1 MKKFNL
7 KPLAAVVSALAMA
20 SLSNSLQA
28 QSAAANTTAE
38 NKPEIEVEEVMV
50 TGYARSIMNSLDTKR
65 NADTVVQA
73 ISAADI
79 GGLPDVSIA
88 DALGRVPGITVTR
101 SGGQAG
107 TIQVRGMG
115 EGFVFSTLNG
125 REQVSPNGTRA
136 MEFSQFPSELIQS
149 VEVYMSPKAS
159 LIEGGVAGT
168 VELKTANPLE
178 MTEDQKIS
186 VGVRGSYN
194 DQANDIY
201 GAEPYGQRY
210 SVSFQKKLL
219 DDTLGV
225 ALGYARLVQ
234 PRSATR
240 FEQYNYEA
248 DPYSLID
255 EDGLETTIVDEN
267 FNALPTENRP
277 ASVFMA
283 EGFEVF
289 QTGGEET
296 RDGYVAALQFEP
308 NEHLSVQ
315 SDVFYSKFES
325 DSYSRGFR
333 IQPLKNAQI
342 SNMVLWNNTAVVGG
356 EFLVDDLN
364 PNALNL
370 QINSNDVTQTNEL
383 LSGGLNLKWKQDA
396 FTAALD
402 LSHSDAS
409 GEQADGVVRAH
420 MYTAKASPVPNTD
433 PFERDTD
440 QSMTY
445 LLDGIN
451 VPSISLSR
459 DYTQYGADG
468 VSNLRMTNYERYPRI
483 NDDVISAARL
493 DLKYE
498 LEIPLISSVE
508 GGARYSERNHKDRR
522 QVFVYGDGA
531 NGSIT
536 TDWSLPITTANSDV
550 VNWKGE
556 FSSFPSFLAIDGD
569 AIIQQAYNDGLVLGP
584 VPPITEDNLNPTA
597 SPRSIDPAARWSE
610 GRDWSMKQRSDIDE
624 NVTAIYLQANL
635 AATLFD
641 RDLVGNVGVRH
652 VRSEQFST
660 ALLNVNGDESKGA
673 TEICDEVGECKTDY
687 SYQDLGAT
695 YSHNLPSLNLNYSL
709 AENDQL
715 RFAVARVLSRPPIN
729 RLAASDSEG
738 SVSVV
743 GNEPYFNYGGDTAT
757 SPFLT
762 PFIADQID
770 LSYEHYMPDT
780 NGAFVIAVY
789 HREIK
794 SFIQDITYENYDFR
808 ANGFDVP
815 DTWDI
820 IDEGGAIV
828 EAEVLDGD
836 YKTVINNKEGGFI
849 RGLEVSYTQTFNF
862 LPELWQGLGV
872 SGSYSLTDSEIS
884 VVNTV
889 ESVQGEN
896 NLPFPGLVEKS
907 ANFTL
912 FYSYGGFETRLS
924 TTFQDSFV
932 GETRNVNLQPIVYA
946 PETLLDYQAAYKFDN
961 GVDLVFS
968 ISNLTN
974 EPNRSY
980 MFDEE
985 LTRTLQWFGRTYY
998 LGANYTF

>member
-1 MKKFNL
+1 MKTFTL

-20 SLSNSLQA
+20 SLSQSLLA
-28 QSAAANTTAE
+28 QTDTNADTV
-38 NKPEIEVEEVMV
+38 PQPGLEVEEVMV
-50 TGYARSIMNSLDTKR
+50 TGYARSILNSLDTKR

-168 VELKTANPLE
+168 VELKTANPLA
-178 MTEDQKIS
+178 MSEDQKVSI
-186 VGVRGSYN
+186 GVRGSYN
-194 DQANDIY
+194 DQAADIY
-201 GAEPYGQRY
+201 GAEPYGQRL
-210 SVSFQKKLL
+210 SLSFQKKLF

-240 FEQYNYEA
+240 FEQYNYENE
-248 DPYSLID
+248 PYSLIN
-255 EDGLETTIVDEN
+255 EKGLGTTIVDEN
-267 FNALPTENRP
+267 FNALPTDNRP
-277 ASVFMA
+277 TSVYMA

-296 RDGYVAALQFEP
+296 RDGYVAAVQFEP
-308 NEHLSVQ
+308 NENWSIQ
-315 SDVFYSKFES
+315 SDLFYSKFES
-325 DSYSRGFR
+325 DSYSRGIR
-333 IQPLKNAQI
+333 IQPLKNAEI
-342 SNMVLWNNTAVVGG
+342 PSMVLWNNSAVIGG
-356 EFLVDDLN
+356 EFLVDDAN

-370 QINSNDVTQTNEL
+370 QVNSNDVTQTNEL
-383 LSGGLNLKWKQDA
+383 LSGGLNVEWRQDA
-396 FTAALD
+396 LSVALD
-402 LSHSDAS
+402 LSHSEAS
-409 GEQADGVVRAH
+409 GEQADGVVRAY
-420 MYTAKASPVPNTD
+420 MYTPRDSVVPNAD
-433 PFERDTD
+433 PYTRDTD
-440 QSMTY
+440 QSMSY

-459 DYTQYGADG
+459 NYAEYDENG
-468 VSNLRMTNYERYPRI
+468 VSNLRLANYERYPRI
-483 NDDVISAARL
+483 NDDVIDAVRL
-493 DLKYE
+493 DVEYE
-498 LEIPLISSVE
+498 VEMPLIRSFE
-508 GGARYSERNHKDRR
+508 AGARYSERNHTDRR

-531 NGSIT
+531 NGTIT
-536 TDWSLPITTANSDV
+536 TDWSLPITTENSDV
-550 VNWKGE
+550 VTWKGD
-556 FSSFPSFLAIDGD
+556 FANFPSFLAIDGD
-569 AIIQQAYNDGLVLGP
+569 KIIQQAYADSLVLGP
-584 VPPITEDNLNPTA
+584 VPAISEDNLNPTA
-597 SPRSIDPAARWSE
+597 SPRSIEPAARWDE
-610 GRDWSMKQRSDIDE
+610 GRDWSMKQRSNIDE
-624 NVTAIYLQANL
+624 NITAIYLQANL
-635 AATLFD
+635 ETSLFD
-641 RDLVGNVGVRH
+641 RDLVGNIGLRH
-652 VRSEQFST
+652 VRTDQKST

-673 TEICDEVGECKTDY
+673 TSICDEVGECKTDFA
-687 SYQDLGAT
+687 YQDLGSV
-695 YSHNLPSLNLNYSL
+695 YSYNLPSLNLNYSL

-715 RFAVARVLSRPPIN
+715 RFALARVLSRPPIN
-729 RLAASDSEG
+729 RLAASDTEG
-738 SVSVV
+738 TVSVV
-743 GNEPYFNYGGDTAT
+743 GNEPFFNYGGDSAT

-770 LSYEHYMPDT
+770 ISYEHYMPDT
-780 NGAFVIAVY
+780 NGAFVVAVY

-808 ANGFDVP
+808 GNGFDVP

-828 EAEVLDGD
+828 EAEVQDGD

-849 RGLEVSYTQTFNF
+849 RGLEISYTQTFNF

-872 SGSYSLTDSEIS
+872 SGAYSWTDSEIT
-884 VVNTV
+884 VANTV
-889 ESVQGEN
+889 ESVEGSSS

-946 PETLLDYQAAYKFDN
+946 PETLLDYQASYKFDN
-961 GVDLVFS
+961 GLDLIFS

-980 MFDEE
+980 MFDEQ

-998 LGANYTF
+998 VGANYTF

>member
-1 MKKFNL
+1 MKTFTL

-20 SLSNSLQA
+20 SLSPALLAQETDADAGPQNPSL
-28 QSAAANTTAE
+28 
-38 NKPEIEVEEVMV
+38 VEEVMV
-50 TGYARSIMNSLDTKR
+50 TGYARSIQNSIETKR

-73 ISAADI
+73 ISAADL

-149 VEVYMSPKAS
+149 VQVYMSPKAS

-178 MTEDQKIS
+178 MADDQKFV

-194 DQANDIY
+194 DQAEDIY
-201 GAEPYGQRY
+201 GAEPYGQRL
-210 SVSFQKKLL
+210 SLSFQKKLF
-219 DDTLGV
+219 DDKLGV

-248 DPYSLID
+248 TPFSLID
-255 EDGLETTIVDEN
+255 DKGLAATIVDED
-267 FNALPTENRP
+267 FNAVPTDNRP
-277 ASVFMA
+277 MAVAMA

-296 RDGYVAALQFEP
+296 RDGYVAAIQFEP
-308 NEHLSVQ
+308 TDKLSIQ
-315 SDVFYSKFES
+315 SDIFYSKFES

-333 IQPLKNAQI
+333 MQPLRNADI
-342 SNMVLWNNTAVVGG
+342 SNLVLWNNIAVVGG
-356 EFLVDDLN
+356 QFGVDD
-364 PNALNL
+364 ASATGFNL
-370 QINSNDVTQTNEL
+370 QVNSNDVTQTNEL
-383 LSGGLNLKWKQDA
+383 LSGGLNIEWKEDA
-396 FTAALD
+396 LTVAFD

-409 GEQADGVVRAH
+409 GVQADGVVRAH
-420 MYTAKASPVPNTD
+420 LYRPKTNPTPTSD
-433 PFERDTD
+433 PFERDPD

-451 VPSISLSR
+451 APSVSLSR
-459 DYTQYGADG
+459 DYTYYDDNG

-493 DLKYE
+493 DVKYE
-498 LEIPLISSVE
+498 LEMPLIASVE
-508 GGARYSERNHKDRR
+508 AGARISERNHKDRR

-531 NGSIT
+531 AGTIR
-536 TDWSLPITTANSDV
+536 TDWSLPITTDTSDV
-550 VNWKGE
+550 VNWKGD
-556 FSSFPSFLAIDGD
+556 FSHFPSFLAIDGD
-569 AIIQQAYNDGLVLGP
+569 KIIRDAYAQGLVQGDPTDLDGP
-584 VPPITEDNLNPTA
+584 ARTIEPL
-597 SPRSIDPAARWSE
+597 ARWGE
-610 GRDWSMKQRSDIDE
+610 GRDWSMKQRSNIDE
-624 NVTAIYLQANL
+624 NVDAFYVQANL
-635 AATLFD
+635 STTLFD
-641 RDLVGNVGVRH
+641 RDLVGNIGLRH
-652 VRSEQFST
+652 VRTDQSSV
-660 ALLNVNGDESKGA
+660 ALVNVNGNVEAGAMEIFDEL
-673 TEICDEVGECKTDY
+673 GESETNYAYQSLGTKY
-687 SYQDLGAT
+687 SN
-695 YSHNLPSLNLNYSL
+695 NLPSLNLNYSL
-709 AENDQL
+709 AEDDQL
-715 RFAVARVLSRPPIN
+715 RLALARVLSRSPIN
-729 RLAASDSEG
+729 RLAAPDSEG
-738 SVSVV
+738 SVTVES
-743 GNEPYFNYGGDTAT
+743 GIPTFNYGSNT

-780 NGAFVIAVY
+780 NGSFVVAVY

-794 SFIQDITYENYDFR
+794 SFIQDITYEDFDFR
-808 ANGFDVP
+808 AAGFDVP
-815 DTWDI
+815 DTWEVP
-820 IDEGGAIV
+820 DEGGQLV
-828 EAEVLDGD
+828 EAPVENGN
-836 YKTVINNKEGGFI
+836 YSTSINNLDGGFI

-872 SGSYSLTDSEIS
+872 SASYSLTDSEIS
-884 VVNTV
+884 VANPV
-889 ESVQGEN
+889 EGVSTGAT
-896 NLPFPGLVEKS
+896 LPFPGLVEKS

-924 TTFQDSFV
+924 STFQDSFV
-932 GETRNVNLQPIVYA
+932 GEIRNVSLQPIVYA

-961 GVDLVFS
+961 GLDLVFS

-985 LTRTLQWFGRTYY
+985 LTRTLQWFGRTFYM
-998 LGANYTF
+998 GANYTF

>member
-1 MKKFNL
+1 MKTFNV

-20 SLSNSLQA
+20 SLPGYLYA
-28 QSAAANTTAE
+28 QDSDTA
-38 NKPEIEVEEVMV
+38 VEEVTV
-50 TGYARSIMNSLDTKR
+50 VGFAKSIQDSIDIKR

-73 ISAADI
+73 ISAADL

-168 VELKTANPLE
+168 VEMKTANPLAME
-178 MTEDQKIS
+178 EDQKVVI
-186 VGVRGSYN
+186 GVRGSYN
-194 DQANDIY
+194 DQAGDIY
-201 GAEPYGQRY
+201 GADEFGQRL
-210 SVSFQKKLL
+210 SLSFQKKLL
-219 DDTLGV
+219 DDTLGI
-225 ALGYARLVQ
+225 ALGYAHLVQ
-234 PRSATR
+234 PRSASR
-240 FEQYNYEA
+240 FEQYNYET
-248 DPYSLID
+248 DPYILISGK
-255 EDGLETTIVDEN
+255 GLNTHVVDEN
-267 FNALPTENRP
+267 FNALPTTDRP
-277 ASVFMA
+277 NSVFMA

-289 QTGGEET
+289 QTGGKET
-296 RDGYVAALQFEP
+296 RDGYVAAIQFEP
-308 NEHLSVQ
+308 NDNLSIQ
-315 SDVFYSKFES
+315 SDLFYSKFES

-333 IQPLKNAQI
+333 IQPLKNAQVT
-342 SNMVLWNNTAVVGG
+342 SVVLWDNSAVVGG
-356 EFLVDDLN
+356 EFLSSDTS
-364 PNALNL
+364 PTAFNL

-383 LSGGLNLKWKQDA
+383 LSGGLNLEWKEDA
-396 FTAALD
+396 LTVALD

-420 MYTAKASPVPNTD
+420 LYRPKSAAIPGTD
-433 PFERDTD
+433 PFELDPD

-459 DYTQYGADG
+459 DYTQYDSNG

-498 LEIPLISSVE
+498 VELPVISSVE
-508 GGARYSERNHKDRR
+508 AGVRYSERNHKDRR

-531 NGSIT
+531 NGTIR
-536 TDWSLPITTANSDV
+536 TDWSLPITTENSDV
-550 VNWKGE
+550 VNWKGD
-556 FSSFPSFLAIDGD
+556 FSNFPSFLAIDGD
-569 AIIQQAYNDGLVLGP
+569 AIIKQAYEDGLVLGA
-584 VPPITEDNLNPTA
+584 VPKATDDNLNPTA
-597 SPRSIDPAARWSE
+597 SPRSIEPAARWGE
-610 GRDWSMKQRSDIDE
+610 GRDWSMKQRSNIDE
-624 NVTAIYLQANL
+624 NVTALYLQANIS
-635 AATLFD
+635 TSVFD
-641 RDLVGNVGVRH
+641 RDLVGNIGIRH
-652 VRSEQFST
+652 VRSDQSST
-660 ALLNVNGDESKGA
+660 ALLNVNGNPEKGA
-673 TEICDEVGECKTDY
+673 QEICDEVGQCRTDF
-687 SYQDLGAT
+687 SYQDLGAK
-695 YSHNLPSLNLNYSL
+695 YDHNLPSLNLNYSL

-715 RFAVARVLSRPPIN
+715 RLALARVLSRPPIN

-738 SVSVV
+738 TVSVV
-743 GNEPYFNYGGDTAT
+743 GNEAHFNYGGDTAT

-770 LSYEHYMPDT
+770 ISYEHYMPET
-780 NGAFVIAVY
+780 NGSFVIAGY

-808 ANGFDVP
+808 GNGFDMP
-815 DTWDI
+815 DTWI
-820 IDEGGAIV
+820 ITEGGVDIEV
-828 EAEVLDGD
+828 EVLDGD
-836 YKTVINNKEGGFI
+836 YKTVINNMEGGFI
-849 RGLEVSYTQTFNF
+849 RGLELSYTQTFNF
-862 LPELWQGLGV
+862 LPALWSGLGV
-872 SGSYSLTDSEIS
+872 STSYSLTDSEIS
-884 VVNTV
+884 VANPV
-889 ESVQGEN
+889 ESVQGGGGT
-896 NLPFPGLVEKS
+896 LPFPGLVEKS

-961 GVDLVFS
+961 GLDLVFS
-968 ISNLTN
+968 VSNLTN

-998 LGANYTF
+998 VGANYTF

>member
-1 MKKFNL
+1 MKKFPV
-7 KPLAAVVSALAMA
+7 KPLALVISALAIA
-20 SLSNSLQA
+20 PWSTSLLA
-28 QSAAANTTAE
+28 QETDETTVE
-38 NKPEIEVEEVMV
+38 QPRNEVEEVMV
-50 TGYARSIMNSLDTKR
+50 TGYARSLQNSIETKR

-73 ISAADI
+73 ISAADL

-159 LIEGGVAGT
+159 LIEGGVAGS

-178 MTEDQKIS
+178 MTEDQKIAI
-186 VGVRGSYN
+186 GVRGSYN
-194 DQANDIY
+194 DQAEDIY
-201 GAEPYGQRY
+201 GAEPYGQRL
-210 SVSFQKKLL
+210 SLSFQKKLM
-219 DDTLGV
+219 DDKLGI

-248 DPYSLID
+248 NPFAVVDASGQSSIN
-255 EDGLETTIVDEN
+255 IVDEN
-267 FNALPTENRP
+267 FNLLPTDNRP
-277 ASVFMA
+277 TSVFMA

-296 RDGYVAALQFEP
+296 RDGYVAAIQFEP
-308 NEHLSVQ
+308 NENLSIQ

-333 IQPLKNAQI
+333 IQPLRNAEI
-342 SNMVLWNNTAVVGG
+342 TNMVLWENTAVVGG
-356 EFLVDDLN
+356 EFKVDDLS
-364 PNALNL
+364 PTAFNL

-383 LSGGLNLKWKQDA
+383 LSGGLNVKWKQDGL
-396 FTAALD
+396 TASLD

-409 GEQADGVVRAH
+409 GVQADGVVRAH
-420 MYTAKASPVPNTD
+420 LYRPKSASIPNTD

-440 QSMTY
+440 QSVTY

-451 VPSISLSR
+451 VPSVSLSR
-459 DYTQYGADG
+459 DYTWYDASG

-483 NDDVISAARL
+483 NDDVIDAARF
-493 DLKYE
+493 DVKYE
-498 LEIPLISSVE
+498 LELPLITSIE
-508 GGARYSERNHKDRR
+508 AGTRYSERNHTDQR

-531 NGSIT
+531 AGTIS
-536 TDWSLPITTANSDV
+536 TDWSLPITTDTSDV

-556 FSSFPSFLAIDGD
+556 FSNFPSFLAIDGD
-569 AIIQQAYNDGLVLGP
+569 AIIKQASEDGLVLGP
-584 VPPITEDNLNPTA
+584 VPKITADNLNPIA
-597 SPRSIDPAARWSE
+597 SPRSIDPAARWGE
-610 GRDWSMKQRSDIDE
+610 GREWSMKQRSDIDE
-624 NVTAIYLQANL
+624 NVTAFYLQANL
-635 AATLFD
+635 ATTLFN
-641 RDLVGNVGVRH
+641 RELVGNVGVRH
-652 VRSEQFST
+652 VRTDQSSV
-660 ALLNVNGDESKGA
+660 ALVNVNGDVEKGA
-673 TEICDEVGECKTDY
+673 TEICDETGECRSQY
-687 SYQDLGAT
+687 AYQTLGAK
-695 YSHNLPSLNLNYSL
+695 YDHNLPSLNLNYELKEDNHLRL
-709 AENDQL
+709 AL
-715 RFAVARVLSRPPIN
+715 ARVLSRPPIN
-729 RLAASDSEG
+729 RLAAPDSEG
-738 SVSVV
+738 SVSVE
-743 GNEPYFNYGGDTAT
+743 GEIPYFNFGSNT

-770 LSYEHYMPDT
+770 ISFEHYMPDT
-780 NGAFVIAVY
+780 NGAFVIAAY
-789 HREIK
+789 HRDIK
-794 SFIQDITYENYDFR
+794 SFIQDITYENFDFR
-808 ANGFDVP
+808 AAGFDVP
-815 DTWDI
+815 DTWDVTV
-820 IDEGGAIV
+820 GGVIT
-828 EAEVLDGD
+828 EEEVQNGD
-836 YKTVINNKEGGFI
+836 YSTSINNREGGFI

-862 LPELWQGLGV
+862 LPGIWEGLGV
-872 SGSYSLTDSEIS
+872 SAAYSLTDSEIS
-884 VVNTV
+884 VVNPV
-889 ESVQGEN
+889 ESVQGSN

-912 FYSYGGFETRLS
+912 FYSYGNFETRLS

-932 GETRNVNLQPIVYA
+932 GETRNINLQPIVYA

-961 GVDLVFS
+961 GVDVIFS
-968 ISNLTN
+968 VSNLTN

-985 LTRTLQWFGRTYY
+985 LTRTLQWFGRTFYI
-998 LGANYTF
+998 GANYTF

>member
-1 MKKFNL
+1 MKTFNL
-7 KPLAAVVSALAMA
+7 KPLAAVVSAMAMA
-20 SLSNSLQA
+20 SLSNSLLA
-28 QSAAANTTAE
+28 QTAAQDAAAEGN
-38 NKPEIEVEEVMV
+38 PQVEVEEVMV
-50 TGYARSIMNSLDTKR
+50 TGYARSIQNSLDTKR

-178 MTEDQKIS
+178 MTEDQKVSI
-186 VGVRGSYN
+186 GVRGSYN
-194 DQANDIY
+194 DQASDIY
-201 GAEPYGQRY
+201 GAEPFGQRF
-210 SVSFQKKLL
+210 SLSFQKKLF
-219 DDTLGV
+219 DDKLGI

-240 FEQYNYEA
+240 FEHYNYEGEA
-248 DPYSLID
+248 YDLLDPASRLN
-255 EDGLETTIVDEN
+255 TTVVDRD
-267 FNALPTENRP
+267 FNALPTDNRP
-277 ASVFMA
+277 AAVFMSD
-283 EGFEVF
+283 GFEVF

-296 RDGYVAALQFEP
+296 RDGYMAAIQFEP
-308 NEHLSVQ
+308 SEQLSVQ
-315 SDVFYSKFES
+315 SDLFYSKFES

-333 IQPLKNAQI
+333 VQPLKNAEI
-342 SNMVLWNNTAVVGG
+342 TNLVLWENIAVVGG
-356 EFLVDDLN
+356 EFKVGDTN
-364 PNALNL
+364 PTAFNL

-396 FTAALD
+396 LTAALD

-409 GEQADGVVRAH
+409 GVQADGVVRAH
-420 MYTAKASPVPNTD
+420 LYRPKASPVAGFD
-433 PFERDTD
+433 PYERDPD
-440 QSMTY
+440 QSVTY

-451 VPSISLSR
+451 RPSVSLSR
-459 DYTQYGADG
+459 DYTQYDASG

-483 NDDVISAARL
+483 NDDVISAARF

-498 LEIPLISSVE
+498 LELPLISSVE
-508 GGARYSERNHKDRR
+508 AGARYSERNHKDRR

-531 NGSIT
+531 NGTIQ
-536 TDWSLPITTANSDV
+536 TDWSLPITTATSDV

-556 FSSFPSFLAIDGD
+556 FSNFPSFLAIDGD
-569 AIIQQAYNDGLVLGP
+569 KIIRQAHEDGLVLGA
-584 VPPITEDNLNPTA
+584 VPPVTADNLNPVA
-597 SPRSIDPAARWSE
+597 SPRPIDPAARWSE
-610 GRDWSMKQRSDIDE
+610 GRDWSMKQRSEIDE
-624 NVTAIYLQANL
+624 NITSFYLQANL
-635 AATLFD
+635 STSLFE
-641 RDLVGNVGVRH
+641 RDLVGNIGVRH
-652 VRSEQFST
+652 VRTDQTSA
-660 ALLNVNGDESKGA
+660 ALINVNGDLEKGA
-673 TEICDEVGECKTDY
+673 REICDEVGECKTDF

-695 YSHNLPSLNLNYSL
+695 YSYNLPSLNLNYSL
-709 AENDQL
+709 AEDDFL
-715 RFAVARVLSRPPIN
+715 RLALARVLSRPPIN
-729 RLAASDSEG
+729 RLAAPDSEG
-738 SVSVV
+738 SVSLR
-743 GNEPYFNYGGDTAT
+743 GDTPYFNYGSNT

-762 PFIADQID
+762 PFIADQVD
-770 LSYEHYMPDT
+770 LSYEHYMPDY
-780 NGAFVIAVY
+780 NGAFVVAVY

-794 SFIQDITYENYDFR
+794 SFIQDITYENFDFR
-808 ANGFDVP
+808 AAGFDMP
-815 DTWDI
+815 DTWIVND
-820 IDEGGAIV
+820 GGGNFV
-828 EAEVLDGD
+828 EAEVQNGN
-836 YKTVINNKEGGFI
+836 YATSINNQEGGYI
-849 RGLEVSYTQTFNF
+849 RGLELSYTQTFNF

-872 SGSYSLTDSEIS
+872 SASYSLTDSKIS
-884 VVNTV
+884 VVNPV
-889 ESVQGEN
+889 ESFEGDN

-912 FYSYGGFETRLS
+912 FYSLGGFETRLS

-932 GETRNVNLQPIVYA
+932 GETRNVNLQPIIFA

-961 GVDLVFS
+961 GLDIVFS

-980 MFDEE
+980 MFDEQ
-985 LTRTLQWFGRTYY
+985 LTRTLQWFGRTAY

>member
-1 MKKFNL
+1 MKTFNV

-20 SLSNSLQA
+20 SLPGYLHA
-28 QSAAANTTAE
+28 QDSDTT
-38 NKPEIEVEEVMV
+38 VEEVTV
-50 TGYARSIMNSLDTKR
+50 VGFAKSIQDSIDIKR

-73 ISAADI
+73 ISAADL

-168 VELKTANPLE
+168 VEMKTANPLAME
-178 MTEDQKIS
+178 EEQKVVI
-186 VGVRGSYN
+186 GVRGSYN
-194 DQANDIY
+194 DQAGDIY
-201 GAEPYGQRY
+201 GAEEFGQRL
-210 SVSFQKKLL
+210 SLSFQKKLF
-219 DDTLGV
+219 DDTLGIAV
-225 ALGYARLVQ
+225 GYAHLVQ
-234 PRSATR
+234 PRSASR
-240 FEQYNYEA
+240 FEQYNYET
-248 DPYSLID
+248 DPYILISGK
-255 EDGLETTIVDEN
+255 GLNTHVVDEN
-267 FNALPTENRP
+267 FNALPTTDRP
-277 ASVFMA
+277 NSVFMA

-296 RDGYVAALQFEP
+296 RDGYVAAIQFEP
-308 NEHLSVQ
+308 NENLSIQ
-315 SDVFYSKFES
+315 SDLFYSKFES

-333 IQPLKNAQI
+333 IQPLKNAQVT
-342 SNMVLWNNTAVVGG
+342 SVVLWENNAVVGG
-356 EFLVDDLN
+356 EFLTSDAS
-364 PNALNL
+364 PTAFNL

-383 LSGGLNLKWKQDA
+383 LSGGLNLKWTEDA
-396 FTAALD
+396 LTVALD

-420 MYTAKASPVPNTD
+420 LYRPKSASVPGTD
-433 PFERDTD
+433 PFERDPD

-459 DYTQYGADG
+459 DYTQYDSNG

-498 LEIPLISSVE
+498 LELPLISSVE
-508 GGARYSERNHKDRR
+508 AGVRYSERNHKDRR

-531 NGSIT
+531 NGTIR
-536 TDWSLPITTANSDV
+536 TDWSLPITTENSDV

-556 FSSFPSFLAIDGD
+556 FSKFPSFLAIDGD
-569 AIIQQAYNDGLVLGP
+569 AIIKQAYEDGLVLGP
-584 VPPITEDNLNPTA
+584 VPKATDDNLNPTA
-597 SPRSIDPAARWSE
+597 SPRSIEPAARWGE
-610 GRDWSMKQRSDIDE
+610 GRDWSMKQRSNIDE
-624 NVTAIYLQANL
+624 NVTAIYLQANIS
-635 AATLFD
+635 TSLFD
-641 RDLVGNVGVRH
+641 RDLVGNIGIRH
-652 VRSEQFST
+652 VRSDQSST
-660 ALLNVNGDESKGA
+660 ALLNVNGNPEKGA
-673 TEICDEVGECKTDY
+673 REICDEVGECRVDF
-687 SYQDLGAT
+687 SYQDLGAK
-695 YSHNLPSLNLNYSL
+695 YDHNLPSLNLNYSL

-715 RFAVARVLSRPPIN
+715 RLAVARVLSRPPIN

-738 SVSVV
+738 TVSVV
-743 GNEPYFNYGGDTAT
+743 GNEAHFNYGGDTAT

-762 PFIADQID
+762 PFIADQVDI
-770 LSYEHYMPDT
+770 SYEHYMPET
-780 NGAFVIAVY
+780 NGSFVIAGY

-808 ANGFDVP
+808 GNGFDMP
-815 DTWDI
+815 DTWI
-820 IDEGGAIV
+820 ITEGGVDIEV
-828 EAEVLDGD
+828 EVLDGD
-836 YKTVINNKEGGFI
+836 YKTVINNMEGGFI
-849 RGLEVSYTQTFNF
+849 RGLELSYTQTFNF
-862 LPELWQGLGV
+862 LPELWSGLGV
-872 SGSYSLTDSEIS
+872 STSYSLTDSEIS
-884 VVNTV
+884 VANPV
-889 ESVQGEN
+889 ESVQGGGGT
-896 NLPFPGLVEKS
+896 LPFPGLVEKS
-907 ANFTL
+907 ANFTI

-961 GVDLVFS
+961 GLDLVFS
-968 ISNLTN
+968 VSNLTN

-985 LTRTLQWFGRTYY
+985 LTRTLQWFGRTFYV
-998 LGANYTF
+998 GANYTF

>member
-1 MKKFNL
+1 MKKFNV

-20 SLSNSLQA
+20 SLSNSLLA
-28 QSAAANTTAE
+28 QTATETTTDDGR
-38 NKPEIEVEEVMV
+38 PQVEVEEVMV
-50 TGYARSIMNSLDTKR
+50 TGYARSIQNSLDTKR

-178 MTEDQKIS
+178 MTEDQKVSI
-186 VGVRGSYN
+186 GVRGSYN

-201 GAEPYGQRY
+201 GAEPYGQRL
-210 SVSFQKKLL
+210 SLSFQKKLF
-219 DDTLGV
+219 DDTLGI
-225 ALGYARLVQ
+225 ALGYAHLVQ
-234 PRSATR
+234 PRSASR
-240 FEQYNYEA
+240 FEQYNYET
-248 DPYSLID
+248 DPYILISG
-255 EDGLETTIVDEN
+255 DGLDTHVVDEN
-267 FNALPTENRP
+267 FNMLPTDTRP
-277 ASVFMA
+277 NSVFMA

-296 RDGYVAALQFEP
+296 RDGYVAAFQFEP
-308 NEHLSVQ
+308 NEHLSIQ
-315 SDVFYSKFES
+315 SDLFYSKFES
-325 DSYSRGFR
+325 DSYSRGLR
-333 IQPLKNAQI
+333 IQPLKNAQVT
-342 SNMVLWNNTAVVGG
+342 SVVLWDNSAVVGG
-356 EFLVDDLN
+356 EFLSSDTS
-364 PNALNL
+364 PTALNL

-383 LSGGLNLKWKQDA
+383 LSGGLNLKWKEDA
-396 FTAALD
+396 LTIALD

-420 MYTAKASPVPNTD
+420 LYRERDVQVPGFD
-433 PFERDTD
+433 PYVRDTD
-440 QSMTY
+440 QSVTY

-451 VPSISLSR
+451 VPSINLSR
-459 DYTQYGADG
+459 DYTEYDANG

-483 NDDVISAARL
+483 NDDVISAVRL

-498 LEIPLISSVE
+498 LELPLISSVE
-508 GGARYSERNHKDRR
+508 AGARYSDRNHKDRR

-531 NGSIT
+531 NSTIR
-536 TDWSLPITTANSDV
+536 TDWSLPITTDTSDI
-550 VNWKGE
+550 VNWKGD
-556 FSSFPSFLAIDGD
+556 FSNFPSFLAIDGD
-569 AIIQQAYNDGLVLGP
+569 AIIRQAYEDGLVLGA
-584 VPPITEDNLNPTA
+584 VPKATEANPYPTA
-597 SPRSIDPAARWSE
+597 SPRSIEPAARWGE

-624 NVTAIYLQANL
+624 NVTAIYLQANIST
-635 AATLFD
+635 TLLD
-641 RDLVGNVGVRH
+641 RDLVGNIGIRH
-652 VRSEQFST
+652 VRSDQTST
-660 ALLNVNGDESKGA
+660 ALINVNGNPEKGA
-673 TEICDEVGECKTDY
+673 QEICDETGACLDSY
-687 SYQDLGAT
+687 AYQDLGAK
-695 YSHNLPSLNLNYSL
+695 YDHNLPSLNLNYSL

-715 RFAVARVLSRPPIN
+715 RFALARVLSRPPIN

-738 SVSVV
+738 TVSLV
-743 GNEPYFNYGGDTAT
+743 GDEAYFNYGGDTAT

-770 LSYEHYMPDT
+770 ISYEHYMPET
-780 NGAFVIAVY
+780 NGSFVIAGY

-815 DTWDI
+815 DTYSYLQ
-820 IDEGGAIV
+820 GQV
-828 EAEVLDGD
+828 EVETEVLNGD
-836 YKTVINNKEGGFI
+836 YKTVINNVEGGFI
-849 RGLEVSYTQTFNF
+849 RGLELSYIQTFNF
-862 LPELWQGLGV
+862 LPEFWQGLGV
-872 SGSYSLTDSEIS
+872 STSYSLTDSEIS
-884 VVNTV
+884 VANTV
-889 ESVQGEN
+889 ESVQGAN

>member
-1 MKKFNL
+1 MKTFTL
-7 KPLAAVVSALAMA
+7 KPLAAVVSALAMS
-20 SLSNSLQA
+20 SLSSALWA
-28 QSAAANTTAE
+28 QGTDSDEQPTA
-38 NKPEIEVEEVMV
+38 VEEVMV
-50 TGYARSIMNSLDTKR
+50 TGYARSIQNSIETKR

-73 ISAADI
+73 ISAADL

-178 MTEDQKIS
+178 MTEDQKVM

-194 DQANDIY
+194 DQADDIY
-201 GAEPYGQRY
+201 GAEPYGQRF
-210 SVSFQKKLL
+210 SLSFQKKLL
-219 DDTLGV
+219 DDKLGL

-240 FEQYNYEA
+240 FEQYNYETT
-248 DPYSLID
+248 PYSLVND
-255 EDGLETTIVDEN
+255 KGLATTIVDKN
-267 FNALPTENRP
+267 FNAVSTHDRP
-277 ASVFMA
+277 NEVFMA
-283 EGFEVF
+283 EGFELF

-296 RDGYVAALQFEP
+296 RDGYVASIQFEP
-308 NEHLSVQ
+308 TENLSIQ

-333 IQPLKNAQI
+333 IQPLPN
-342 SNMVLWNNTAVVGG
+342 STTNNLVLWENQAVIGG
-356 EFLVDDLN
+356 EFAVDDN
-364 PNALNL
+364 SPDSFNL
-370 QINSNDVTQTNEL
+370 QLNSNDVTQTNEL
-383 LSGGLNLKWKQDA
+383 LSGGLNIEWREDA
-396 FTAALD
+396 LTVKLD
-402 LSHSDAS
+402 LSHSEAS
-409 GEQADGVVRAH
+409 GVQADGVVRA
-420 MYTAKASPVPNTD
+420 YLYRPIENPLPNGAQ
-433 PFERDTD
+433 FERDPD
-440 QSMTY
+440 QSVTY

-451 VPSISLSR
+451 VPSVSLSR
-459 DYTQYGADG
+459 DYASYGADG
-468 VSNLRMTNYERYPRI
+468 VSNIRMTNYERYPRI

-493 DLKYE
+493 DVKYE
-498 LEIPLISSVE
+498 LEMPVINSIEAGVRHS
-508 GGARYSERNHKDRR
+508 ARNHKDRR
-522 QVFVYGDGA
+522 QVFVYGELDQY
-531 NGSIT
+531 
-536 TDWSLPITTANSDV
+536 DRDFSLPVTVDNSDI
-550 VNWKGE
+550 VNWKGD
-556 FSSFPSFLAIDGD
+556 FAHFPSFLAIDGD
-569 AIIQQAYNDGLVLGP
+569 KIIQDAAKQGLVL
-584 VPPITEDNLNPTA
+584 DNGVYVLDQTDKVY
-597 SPRSIDPAARWSE
+597 SPRSIEPKARWTE

-624 NVTAIYLQANL
+624 NVDAIYLQANL
-635 AATLFD
+635 ATSLFN
-641 RDLVGNVGVRH
+641 RDLVGNIGLRH
-652 VRSEQFST
+652 VRTDQSSI
-660 ALLNVNGDESKGA
+660 ALVNVNGDPEAGA
-673 TEICDEVGECKTDY
+673 VPIYDEIGNVRTDY
-687 SYQDLGAT
+687 AYQTLGAK
-695 YSHNLPSLNLNYSL
+695 YSHNLPSLNLNFSL

-715 RFAVARVLSRPPIN
+715 RFAAARVLSRPPIN
-729 RLAASDSEG
+729 RLAAPDSEG
-738 SVSVV
+738 SVTLQNGGTTPV
-743 GNEPYFNYGGDTAT
+743 FNFGSNT

-794 SFIQDITYENYDFR
+794 SFIQDITYVDYDFR
-808 ANGFDVP
+808 AAGFDVP
-815 DTWDI
+815 DTWI
-820 IDEGGAIV
+820 VNVGGLDTEV
-828 EAEVLDGD
+828 EVENGD
-836 YKTVINNKEGGFI
+836 YSTSINNTDGGFI

-862 LPELWQGLGV
+862 LPSFWEGLGV
-872 SGSYSLTDSEIS
+872 SASYSLTDSEIS
-884 VVNTV
+884 VANPV
-889 ESVQGEN
+889 ESLN
-896 NLPFPGLVEKS
+896 NGGTLPFPGLVEKS

-912 FYSYGGFETRLS
+912 FYSYGNFETRLS

-932 GETRNVNLQPIVYA
+932 GETRNVNLQPIIYA

-985 LTRTLQWFGRTYY
+985 LTRTLQWFGRTFY
-998 LGANYTF
+998 LGANFTF

>member
-1 MKKFNL
+1 MKTFNV

-20 SLSNSLQA
+20 SLPGYVHA
-28 QSAAANTTAE
+28 QDSDTT
-38 NKPEIEVEEVMV
+38 VEEVTV
-50 TGYARSIMNSLDTKR
+50 VGFAKSIQDSIDIKR

-73 ISAADI
+73 ISAADL

-168 VELKTANPLE
+168 VEMKTANPLA
-178 MTEDQKIS
+178 MEDEQKI
-186 VGVRGSYN
+186 VIGVRGSYN
-194 DQANDIY
+194 DQAGDIY
-201 GAEPYGQRY
+201 GAEEFGQRL
-210 SVSFQKKLL
+210 SLSFQKKLL
-219 DDTLGV
+219 DDTLGI
-225 ALGYARLVQ
+225 ALGYAHLMQ
-234 PRSATR
+234 PRSASR
-240 FEQYNYEA
+240 FEQYNYET
-248 DPYSLID
+248 DPYILISGKGLNTHVVD
-255 EDGLETTIVDEN
+255 ED
-267 FNALPTENRP
+267 FNAVPTENRP
-277 ASVFMA
+277 NSVFMA

-296 RDGYVAALQFEP
+296 RDGYVAAIQFEP
-308 NEHLSVQ
+308 NEHFSIQ
-315 SDVFYSKFES
+315 SDLFYSKFES

-333 IQPLKNAQI
+333 IQPLKNAQVT
-342 SNMVLWNNTAVVGG
+342 SVVLWENNAVVGG
-356 EFLVDDLN
+356 EFLTSDTS
-364 PNALNL
+364 PTAFNL

-383 LSGGLNLKWKQDA
+383 LSGGLNLKWKEDA
-396 FTAALD
+396 LTVALD

-420 MYTAKASPVPNTD
+420 LYRPKSALIPGTD
-433 PFERDTD
+433 PFERDPD

-451 VPSISLSR
+451 VPSVSLSR
-459 DYTQYGADG
+459 DYTQYDSNG
-468 VSNLRMTNYERYPRI
+468 VSNVRMTNYERYPRI

-493 DLKYE
+493 DVKYE
-498 LEIPLISSVE
+498 LELPLISSVE
-508 GGARYSERNHKDRR
+508 AGARYSERNHKDRR

-531 NGSIT
+531 NGTIT
-536 TDWSLPITTANSDV
+536 TDWSLPITTENSDV

-569 AIIQQAYNDGLVLGP
+569 AIIKQAYADGLVLGA
-584 VPPITEDNLNPTA
+584 VPPVTADNLNPTA
-597 SPRSIDPAARWSE
+597 SPRSIEPAARWSE
-610 GRDWSMKQRSDIDE
+610 GRDWSMKQRSNIDE
-624 NVTAIYLQANL
+624 NVTALYLQANIST
-635 AATLFD
+635 TLFD

-652 VRSEQFST
+652 VRSEQSST
-660 ALLNVNGDESKGA
+660 ALLNVNGNPEKGA
-673 TEICDEVGECKTDY
+673 QEICDEVGQCRTDF
-687 SYQDLGAT
+687 SYQDLGAK
-695 YSHNLPSLNLNYSL
+695 YDHNLPSLNLNYSL

-715 RFAVARVLSRPPIN
+715 RLALARVLSRPPIN

-743 GNEPYFNYGGDTAT
+743 GNEAYFNYGGDTAT

-770 LSYEHYMPDT
+770 ISYEHYMPET
-780 NGAFVIAVY
+780 NGSFVIAGY

-808 ANGFDVP
+808 ANGFDMP

-820 IDEGGAIV
+820 TDGGVVV
-828 EAEVLDGD
+828 ETEVLNGD
-836 YKTVINNKEGGFI
+836 YKTVINNMEGGFI
-849 RGLEVSYTQTFNF
+849 RGLELSYTQTFNF
-862 LPELWQGLGV
+862 LPEFWSGLGV
-872 SGSYSLTDSEIS
+872 STSYSLTDSEIS
-884 VVNTV
+884 VTNPV
-889 ESVQGEN
+889 ESVRGGN
-896 NLPFPGLVEKS
+896 TLPFPGLVEKS
-907 ANFTL
+907 ANFTI

-961 GVDLVFS
+961 GLDLVFS
-968 ISNLTN
+968 VSNLTN

-985 LTRTLQWFGRTYY
+985 LTRTLQWFGRTFYV
-998 LGANYTF
+998 GANYTF

>member
-1 MKKFNL
+1 MKTFNV

-20 SLSNSLQA
+20 SLPGYLHA
-28 QSAAANTTAE
+28 QDSDTT
-38 NKPEIEVEEVMV
+38 VEEVTV
-50 TGYARSIMNSLDTKR
+50 VGFAKSIQDSIDIKR

-73 ISAADI
+73 ISAADL

-168 VELKTANPLE
+168 VEMKTANPLAME
-178 MTEDQKIS
+178 ENQKVVI
-186 VGVRGSYN
+186 GVRGSYN
-194 DQANDIY
+194 DQAGDIY
-201 GAEPYGQRY
+201 GAEEFGQRL
-210 SVSFQKKLL
+210 SFSFQKKLL
-219 DDTLGV
+219 DDTLGI
-225 ALGYARLVQ
+225 ALGYAHLVQ
-234 PRSATR
+234 PRSASR
-240 FEQYNYEA
+240 FEQYNYET
-248 DPYSLID
+248 DPYILISGK
-255 EDGLETTIVDEN
+255 GLNTHVVDEN
-267 FNALPTENRP
+267 FNAVPTTDRP
-277 ASVFMA
+277 NSVFMA

-296 RDGYVAALQFEP
+296 RDGYVAAIQFEP
-308 NEHLSVQ
+308 NENLSIQ
-315 SDVFYSKFES
+315 SDLFYSKFES

-333 IQPLKNAQI
+333 IQPLKNAQVA
-342 SNMVLWNNTAVVGG
+342 SVVLWENSAVVGG
-356 EFLVDDLN
+356 EFLTSDAS
-364 PNALNL
+364 PTAFNL

-383 LSGGLNLKWKQDA
+383 LSGGLNLKWTEDA
-396 FTAALD
+396 LTVALD

-420 MYTAKASPVPNTD
+420 LYRPKNASVPGTD
-433 PFERDTD
+433 PFERDPD

-459 DYTQYGADG
+459 DYTQYDSNG
-468 VSNLRMTNYERYPRI
+468 VSNVRMTNYERYPRI

-498 LEIPLISSVE
+498 LELPLISSVE
-508 GGARYSERNHKDRR
+508 AGVRYSERNHKDRR

-531 NGSIT
+531 NGTIR
-536 TDWSLPITTANSDV
+536 TDWSLPITTENSDV

-556 FSSFPSFLAIDGD
+556 FSKFPSFLAIDGD
-569 AIIQQAYNDGLVLGP
+569 AIIKQAYEDGLVLGP
-584 VPPITEDNLNPTA
+584 VPKATDDNLNPTA
-597 SPRSIDPAARWSE
+597 SPRSIEPAARWGE
-610 GRDWSMKQRSDIDE
+610 GRDWSMKQRSNIDE
-624 NVTAIYLQANL
+624 NVTAIYLQANIS
-635 AATLFD
+635 TSLFD
-641 RDLVGNVGVRH
+641 RDLVGNIGIRH
-652 VRSEQFST
+652 VRSDQSST
-660 ALLNVNGDESKGA
+660 ALLNVNGNPEKGA
-673 TEICDEVGECKTDY
+673 REICDEVGECRVDF
-687 SYQDLGAT
+687 SYQDLGAK
-695 YSHNLPSLNLNYSL
+695 YDHNLPSLNLNYSL

-715 RFAVARVLSRPPIN
+715 RLAVARVLSRPPIN

-738 SVSVV
+738 TVSVV
-743 GNEPYFNYGGDTAT
+743 GNEAHFNYGGDTAT

-762 PFIADQID
+762 PFIADQVDI
-770 LSYEHYMPDT
+770 SYEHYMPET
-780 NGAFVIAVY
+780 NGSFVIAGY

-808 ANGFDVP
+808 GNGFDMP
-815 DTWDI
+815 DTWI
-820 IDEGGAIV
+820 ITEGGVDIEV
-828 EAEVLDGD
+828 EVLDGD
-836 YKTVINNKEGGFI
+836 YKTVINNMEGGFI
-849 RGLEVSYTQTFNF
+849 RGLELSYTQTFNF
-862 LPELWQGLGV
+862 LPELWSGLGV
-872 SGSYSLTDSEIS
+872 STSYSLTDSEIS
-884 VVNTV
+884 VANPV
-889 ESVQGEN
+889 ESVQGGGGT
-896 NLPFPGLVEKS
+896 LPFPGLVEKS
-907 ANFTL
+907 ANFTI

-961 GVDLVFS
+961 GLDLVFS
-968 ISNLTN
+968 VSNLTN

-985 LTRTLQWFGRTYY
+985 LTRTLQWFGRTFYV
-998 LGANYTF
+998 GANYTF